1 MNIFK
6 NIVYNKFNIIL
17 LSVTITLSV
26 TSLYSQDQ
34 INEDFSTTNI
44 ELDNPSSIVENYIY
58 DPVSDRYFF
67 NQSVGNFNINYP
79 VILSPE
85 EYEELIL
92 NENLKKYYKDKINAA
107 EGRLD
112 GSEDLQKN
120 LIPEIYVNSKLF
132 ETIFGGN
139 TIEVVPQGSLEI
151 DLGVLYTKQDNPS
164 FSPRNRT
171 GVRK

>member
-1 MNIFK
+1 LNIFK

-79 VILSPE
+79 IILSPK
-85 EYEELIL
+85 EYEELVL
-92 NENLKKYYKDKINAA
+92 NENLKI
-107 EGRLD
+107 L
-112 GSEDLQKN
+112 
-120 LIPEIYVNSKLF
+120 
-132 ETIFGGN
+132 
-139 TIEVVPQGSLEI
+139 
-151 DLGVLYTKQDNPS
+151 
-164 FSPRNRT
+164 
-171 GVRK
+171 